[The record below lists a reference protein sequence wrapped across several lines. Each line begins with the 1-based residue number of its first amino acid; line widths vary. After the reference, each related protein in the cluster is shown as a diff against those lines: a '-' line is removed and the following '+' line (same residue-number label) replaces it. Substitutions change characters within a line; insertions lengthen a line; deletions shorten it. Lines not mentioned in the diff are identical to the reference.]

1 VLGLFAPHYSEHQ
14 FMNVIQKHVN
24 GNSTYIPPHFFVIP
38 VGQRLILIN
47 NFHCRSL
54 VKNCPEFIRTSM
66 LTFFNN
72 TAEDLGHTIQNL
84 QDVSLTEENYHAAS
98 SMN

>member
-1 VLGLFAPHYSEHQ
+1 L
-14 FMNVIQKHVN
+14 IQKHVN
-24 GNSTYIPPHFFVIP
+24 EHSTYIAPYFFVIP
-38 VGQRLILIN
+38 VGQRLVLMN

-84 QDVSLTEENYHAAS
+84 QDVSLPEENYHATS
-98 SMN
+98 SMNWKLFVTVN

>member
-1 VLGLFAPHYSEHQ
+1 
-14 FMNVIQKHVN
+14 MIQKHVN
-24 GNSTYIPPHFFVIP
+24 GSSTYIAQYFFVIP
-38 VGQRLILIN
+38 DGQRLVLVN

-84 QDVSLTEENYHAAS
+84 QDVSLTEDSYHAAS

>member
-1 VLGLFAPHYSEHQ
+1 
-14 FMNVIQKHVN
+14 MNVIQKRVN
-24 GNSTYIPPHFFVIP
+24 GNSTYTAPHFFVIP

-84 QDVSLTEENYHAAS
+84 QDVSLTEENYHDAS

>member
-1 VLGLFAPHYSEHQ
+1 
-14 FMNVIQKHVN
+14 MNVIQERVN
-24 GNSTYIPPHFFVIP
+24 GNSTCSAPYFFVIP
-38 VGQRLILIN
+38 VGQQLILIN
-47 NFHCRSL
+47 NFHFRSL

-84 QDVSLTEENYHAAS
+84 QDVSLTEENYLTTA

>member
-1 VLGLFAPHYSEHQ
+1 
-14 FMNVIQKHVN
+14 
-24 GNSTYIPPHFFVIP
+24 
-38 VGQRLILIN
+38 
-47 NFHCRSL
+47 

-84 QDVSLTEENYHAAS
+84 QDVSLTEENYLATFN
-98 SMN
+98 MNLKLFVTIN